1 MRLAVIVVLF
11 SAVAVAQDTV
21 TPLKKGAWELGVWAG
36 GGRSVAGGVRDI
48 NLWNGGFRLGK
59 VLSQERGP
67 GFLRGNLQW
76 AMDVSPAYIITQGST
91 VHGIAISPLLTKWNF
106 APGSRVRPYIELGNG
121 LVFTSQRVPPGAS
134 TFNFSTQ
141 AAFGLQVFRRE
152 NQAFSLGIRYEH
164 ISNAGLE
171 PLNPGIN
178 SIQFR
183 AGFSWFR

>member
-1 MRLAVIVVLF
+1 MRLAAVVFLF
-11 SAVAVAQDTV
+11 GAMAAAQDSA
-21 TPLKKGAWELGVWAG
+21 TPLRKGAWELGLWAG

-48 NLWNGGFRLGK
+48 NLWHGGFRVGK

-76 AMDVSPAYIITQGST
+76 AMDLSPAYVVTQGTT
-91 VHGIAISPLLTKWNF
+91 VHGIALSPLLTKWNF

-121 LVFTSQRVPPGAS
+121 MLFTSQRVPPGAS
-134 TFNFSTQ
+134 SFNFSTQ
-141 AAFGLQVFRRE
+141 AAFGVQFFRRE
-152 NQAFSLGIRYEH
+152 DQAFSLSLRYEH

-171 PLNPGIN
+171 PVNPGIN